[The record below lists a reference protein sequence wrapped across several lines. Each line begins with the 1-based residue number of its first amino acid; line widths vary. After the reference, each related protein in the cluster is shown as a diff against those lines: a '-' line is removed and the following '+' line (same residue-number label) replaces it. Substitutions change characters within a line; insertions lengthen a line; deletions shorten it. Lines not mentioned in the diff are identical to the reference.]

1 MRRIW
6 GIFLLM
12 SILLTACTGG
22 GGAVSAR
29 GESSVA
35 GTEGT
40 AADTE
45 VSSPEEVTGGA
56 SEDAPDEPHVLRP
69 AIMVDGVLY
78 YDTGYNSSLL
88 RCGNLDGEV
97 SGTVPATEFPTK
109 DGQVNFEGA
118 EGWQI
123 GFEEGTVDVFMD
135 NRFRIFASEGTYAK
149 EEIPAGVGCMMGTVM
164 SIRGDGYFVFRP
176 TSVPE
181 AFSHFATER
190 EELPPEALL
199 QLDSERE
206 YLVPVSAMEND
217 PAFPVKEG
225 EVNWSLV
232 ADGVVM
238 VYCDTFVKEG
248 DPLVLENVYHVFR
261 VGSSPMLHA
270 GNPIQRKLD
279 EMLSGLV

>member
-1 MRRIW
+1 MRRFW
-6 GIFLLM
+6 GMFLLM

-56 SEDAPDEPHVLRP
+56 SEDAPDEPHVLKP

-97 SGTVPATEFPTK
+97 SGTVSATEFPTK

-176 TSVPE
+176 TSISE
-181 AFSHFATER
+181 QFLHF
-190 EELPPEALL
+190 
-199 QLDSERE
+199 DSERE

-217 PAFPVKEG
+217 PAFPIKEG

-270 GNPIQRKLD
+270 GNHIQRKLD